1 MATFAQD
8 GAYRAAPAGANFSVD
23 GTGQYR
29 AVKLSAGTDAVT
41 GTVVLCGAAD
51 VDFAGVLQDDPAAG
65 ETATYKVR
73 DGSWA
78 IAGAAIV
85 LTDELTTDA
94 AGRFVPAATG
104 NIIVGRP
111 LSAAAVSGDKF
122 SIDIRPG
129 GTKP

>member
-1 MATFAQD
+1 MVAFAQD
-8 GAYRAAPAGANFSVD
+8 GALRAAPSAANYSVD

-51 VDFAGVLQDDPAAG
+51 VDFAGVLQNDPAAG

-85 LTDELTTDA
+85 LTDELTTDSD
-94 AGRFVPAATG
+94 GRFVPATTG
-104 NIIVGRP
+104 QVIVGKP
-111 LSAAAVSGDKF
+111 LSAASGTGVKF

-129 GTKP
+129 GTK

>member
-8 GAYRAAPAGANFSVD
+8 GAFRAAPSSADYSAD

-29 AVKLSAGTDAVT
+29 AVKLTGT

-51 VDFAGVLQDDPAAG
+51 VDFAGVLQDNPASG

-73 DGSWA
+73 DVSWA
-78 IAGAAIV
+78 IAGAAIA

-94 AGRFVPAATG
+94 AGRFVPATTG
-104 NIIVGRP
+104 QVIVGRP
-111 LSAAAVSGDKF
+111 VSAAAASGDKF
-122 SIDIRPG
+122 SLEIRPG
-129 GTKP
+129 GTK